1 MIPLASLPAAI
12 DVGAL
17 AKMLYSS
24 VAAGVG
30 VAVVFSIAILGATR
44 SSDMRRSGRSGAAT
58 AYAALAAVGLVLAAA
73 IVVYGLILVARKS

>member
-1 MIPLASLPAAI
+1 MSMVPLIGSI

-17 AKMLYSS
+17 VKMFYSS

-30 VAVVFSIAILGATR
+30 IAVVFSIAILGATR

-58 AYAALAAVGLVLAAA
+58 AYAVLGTVGLLLAAG
-73 IVVYGLILVARKS
+73 IVVYGLILVAHKS